1 MALKIKKGD
10 TVRVIAGANKGKVG
24 KVLAI
29 DTKNLRITVEGVNLR
44 KKHIRPSQKNP
55 QGGIETKEAPIHY
68 SNVMLVDS
76 KGKPTRVSIKR
87 VREKDGKIAVTRIAK
102 TTKQEIPFPTT
113 KK

>member
-10 TVRVIAGANKGKVG
+10 TVTVIAGANKGKVG

-29 DTKNLRITVEGVNLR
+29 DAAAMKVTVEGVNLR
-44 KKHIRPSQKNP
+44 KKHVKPSQKSP
-55 QGGIETKEAPIHY
+55 QGGIETKEAAFAY

-76 KGKPTRVSIKR
+76 KGKATRVAIK
-87 VREKDGKIAVTRIAK
+87 KTKKGDKMITARIAK
-102 TTKQEIPFPTT
+102 TTKQEIALPTT